1 MFLILWPLAIFL
13 LYQNWKDRYVLWISL
28 FLIAGG
34 GGSYFY
40 LLQTALVP
48 SLDSSKVF
56 VDFSVEVSMYGYYY
70 AMPYFFLMS
79 AMALFQSR
87 RLWGGLLALP
97 PVLYAALQGARD
109 WRQVDVESIRLW
121 AILYLGTACC
131 LYIAAWLKETEW
143 LHRRNLL
150 RLTIIFLPLIL
161 WVLTKEFLYTN
172 KVVLLDNGILL
183 DNPGWKLK
191 GNPVELWLLLLLIF
205 YSVRYGILG
214 VKVRIERQRMDS
226 SLRTIS
232 SGTTLINHAIKN
244 DAHKID
250 FLLERIEKHARSGNI
265 EEISL
270 YTAQIT
276 QVTRQLQQMSEG
288 IKGKSEEIHLVEQE
302 NEILE
307 LVEGVLQGLEPQLT
321 GKGIVVER
329 HFTCRA
335 FVLCDP
341 RHLNEAI
348 SNLIANSIE
357 AMESNRGLLHIYVG
371 REKRRLIIDI
381 TDNGKGIDPANQ
393 SQIFDPFFTT
403 KKHSNQNYGLGLSYS
418 YHVLQRHGGMLSLL
432 ESRIGQRTTFRLH
445 IPKQRVVK
453 WESIK

>member
-1 MFLILWPLAIFL
+1 MFFILWPLAIFL
-13 LYQNWKDRYVLWISL
+13 LYQNWKDKYVFWISL

-40 LLQTALVP
+40 LLQTTVVP
-48 SLDSSKVF
+48 SLGSSKAL
-56 VDFSVEVSMYGYYY
+56 VDFSVVVTMYGYYY

-79 AMALFQSR
+79 AMALFR
-87 RLWGGLLALP
+87 GKRWRGGLLVLP
-97 PVLYAALQGARD
+97 PVIFAAQQGVQHL
-109 WRQVDVESIRLW
+109 RQVDVESIRLW

-131 LYIAAWLKETEW
+131 LYIAAWIKETEW
-143 LHRRNLL
+143 LPRRNLF
-150 RLTIIFLPLIL
+150 RLTMIFLPINL

-183 DNPGWKLK
+183 DNPGWQLK
-191 GNPVELWLLLLLIF
+191 GNPVELWLLLLLVF

-214 VKVRIERQRMDS
+214 IKVRIERQRMDS

-250 FLLERIEKHARSGNI
+250 FLLERIENHARSGNI
-265 EEISL
+265 EEIPF

-288 IKGKSEEIHLVEQE
+288 IKEKSDEIVLVEQE
-302 NEILE
+302 TEIVE
-307 LVEGVLQGLEPQLT
+307 LIEGVLQGLEPQLT
-321 GKGIVVER
+321 GKGILVER
-329 HFTCRA
+329 QFTCRA
-335 FVLCDP
+335 YVRCDP

-348 SNLIANSIE
+348 SNLVANSIE
-357 AMESNRGLLHIYVG
+357 AMESDRGLLHIYVG
-371 REKRRLIIDI
+371 IQKRRLVIDI
-381 TDNGKGIDPANQ
+381 ADNGRGIDPANQ

-418 YHVLQRHGGMLSLL
+418 YHVLHRHGGMLSLL
-432 ESRIGQRTTFRLH
+432 ESRIGHGTTFRLQL
-445 IPKQRVVK
+445 PKQRVVRR
-453 WESIK
+453 EPIQ